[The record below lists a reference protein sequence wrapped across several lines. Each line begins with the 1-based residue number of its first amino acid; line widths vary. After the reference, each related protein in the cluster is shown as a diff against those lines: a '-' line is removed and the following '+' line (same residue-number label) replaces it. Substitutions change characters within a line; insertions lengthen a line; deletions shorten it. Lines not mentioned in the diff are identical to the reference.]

1 MPGSGAR
8 SRFLRVLAACLRP
21 LDLAGPAAVG
31 SSPTCNCACH
41 RAHAGTSYESAAR
54 SSPHSRA
61 GIDPRARALRR
72 PARAGA
78 KPAQAVCRSV
88 RPARRPRSDQSA
100 GETCAHIPPVTA
112 LPRLA
117 SDASPASPC
126 MSLRISSSGFPV
138 TSVPGLRMAP
148 CLTPKPD
155 TLRATEPDISFAPN
169 TRL

>member
-1 MPGSGAR
+1 MEPSLSRAR
-8 SRFLRVLAACLRP
+8 WLQETRKMRFEETYTDWQEKRLTQA
-21 LDLAGPAAVG
+21 
-31 SSPTCNCACH
+31 
-41 RAHAGTSYESAAR
+41 EAAR
-54 SSPHSRA
+54 LL
-61 GIDPRARALRR
+61 G
-72 PARAGA
+72 
-78 KPAQAVCRSV
+78 VCERTF
-88 RPARRPRSDQSA
+88 RRPRSDQSA

-169 TRL
+169 TVSAYN